1 MLDPHAQAHEPVAQP
16 VGGAHLDG
24 HVRVRL
30 HRRARHQRLHA
41 AQGLGEGE
49 HPHRGQEAGH
59 VHRLGQIEAHHARVP
74 RVEHARH
81 VGARAQELRDRG
93 GVGLVALH
101 AQRQGLESAQQQEAV
116 EGAQRRPGGVEAVVQ
131 PLGQGVVG
139 HHRHARHDV
148 VVPAQVLRARVD
160 DDVGPQL
167 QGPLHHRGVEGVVHD
182 QPRPGR
188 MGQLGRLGDGDLL
201 HHRVR
206 GGLDDD
212 QVGRVGQG
220 SAQALQAQD
229 EVDVGRP
236 LLGQDL
242 QESEGAAVQVPQRH
256 DPAAV
261 RRQRAGHQLQGR
273 HPRGQ
278 GEGRRPALQAG
289 QGVLED
295 VAGGA
300 GRARVVV
307 ARRLAQAR
315 VAVGGRQVDRRRDR
329 TRGRVGPGARAHQQ
343 RLQAELRVRGR
354 RRRVVVDGEGAGGRR
369 LGTLGLSS
377 GLGCG
382 RTGHEW
388 FLLMGGGGGKT

>member
-16 VGGAHLDG
+16 VGGAHLGG

-49 HPHRGQEAGH
+49 HPHRFQEAGH
-59 VHRLGQIEAHHARVP
+59 IHRLGQVEAHHARSP
-74 RVEHARH
+74 RVEHPRH
-81 VGARAQELRDRG
+81 VRAGAQELRDRG

-101 AQRQGLESAQQQEAV
+101 AQRQGLEPAQQQEAV
-116 EGAQRRPGGVEAVVQ
+116 EWPQRRAGRVEPVVQ
-131 PLGQGVVG
+131 LLGQGVVG

-148 VVPAQVLRARVD
+148 VVPAEVLRARVD

-188 MGQLGRLGDGDLL
+188 VGQLDRLGDRDLL

-206 GGLDDD
+206 GRLDDD
-212 QVGRVGQG
+212 QVGRGGQRL
-220 SAQALQAQD
+220 AQALDTQD
-229 EVDVGRP
+229 EVDACGA
-236 LLGQDL
+236 LLRQNL
-242 QESEGAAVQVPQRH
+242 QEAEGAAVQVAQRH

-278 GEGRRPALQAG
+278 GEGGRPSLQAG

-307 ARRLAQAR
+307 ARRLAQTR
-315 VAVGGRQVDRRRDR
+315 VPVGGRQVDRRRDR

-343 RLQAELRVRGR
+343 RLQADLRGRGR
-354 RRRVVVDGEGAGGRR
+354 RRRVVVDGEGASGQR
-369 LGTLGLSS
+369 LGTLGAAG

-382 RTGHEW
+382 RSGHGR
-388 FLLMGGGGGKT
+388 LLLGLAGRKE